1 MDVRDVAQGC
11 LKAAEQGRSGECYI
25 LSNRY
30 FTVRELLEC
39 VRKTVGGSRKICLP
53 MGLARAFV
61 PFFEWLAKVTHTR
74 PLFTRYALSTI
85 ASNEHFSHDKAAREL
100 GYRPRDM
107 RETIADTIA
116 FLRGGDVPLEL
127 TGAEGGI
134 AQ

>member
-1 MDVRDVAQGC
+1 MRAQDRGR
-11 LKAAEQGRSGECYI
+11 LAE
-25 LSNRY
+25 N
-30 FTVRELLEC
+30 
-39 VRKTVGGSRKICLP
+39 LP
-53 MGLARAFV
+53 AHGASPRFCAVFRM
-61 PFFEWLAKVTHTR
+61 AKVTHTR

>member
-1 MDVRDVAQGC
+1 M
-11 LKAAEQGRSGECYI
+11 
-25 LSNRY
+25 
-30 FTVRELLEC
+30 
-39 VRKTVGGSRKICLP
+39 GGPRKICLP

-100 GYRPRDM
+100 GYCPRDM
-107 RETIADTIA
+107 REIIADTIA